1 MKNFNTI
8 LSNLLFGI
16 LFLVPTQ
23 AEAEYRVYQYFV
35 KSKFNLP
42 QDKEGHLVTS
52 TLDPVSY
59 IANHGG
65 RQSIEIDL
73 LRTWICKGHTGYFKK
88 FCESPL
94 DKLKKTK
101 I

>member
-1 MKNFNTI
+1 MKKLNTI
-8 LSNLLFGI
+8 LFNFIFGTFFLL
-16 LFLVPTQ
+16 PMQ
-23 AEAEYRVYQYFV
+23 AQAEYRVYQYFV

-52 TLDPVSY
+52 TRDPVSY
-59 IANHGG
+59 IAYHGG

-73 LRTWICKGHTGYFKK
+73 LRTWVCKGHTGYFKK
-88 FCESPL
+88 FCDSPL

>member
-1 MKNFNTI
+1 MKKFNV
-8 LSNLLFGI
+8 I
-16 LFLVPTQ
+16 LFNLIFSIFLFLPRQ
-23 AEAEYRVYQYFV
+23 AQAEYRVYQYFV

-59 IANHGG
+59 IAYHGG
-65 RQSIEIDL
+65 RQSIEVDL
-73 LRTWICKGHTGYFKK
+73 LRTWVCKGHTGYFKD

-94 DKLKKTK
+94 DKLKKPK

>member
-1 MKNFNTI
+1 MKKLNTI
-8 LSNLLFGI
+8 LFNFIFGTFFLL
-16 LFLVPTQ
+16 PMQ
-23 AEAEYRVYQYFV
+23 AQAEYRVYQYFV

-59 IANHGG
+59 IAYHGG

-73 LRTWICKGHTGYFKK
+73 LRTWVCKGHTGYFKK
-88 FCESPL
+88 FCDSPL

>member
-1 MKNFNTI
+1 MKKINTI
-8 LSNLLFGI
+8 LFNFIFGTFFLL
-16 LFLVPTQ
+16 PMQ
-23 AEAEYRVYQYFV
+23 AQAEYRVYQYFV

-59 IANHGG
+59 IAYHGG

-73 LRTWICKGHTGYFKK
+73 LRTWVCKGHTGYFKK
-88 FCESPL
+88 FCDSPL

>member
-1 MKNFNTI
+1 MKKFNI
-8 LSNLLFGI
+8 VFYNLVISF
-16 LFLVPTQ
+16 FLLTPGE
-23 AEAEYRVYQYFV
+23 ASAEYRVYQYFV

-59 IANHGG
+59 IAYHGG

-73 LRTWICKGHTGYFKK
+73 LRTWVCKGHTGHFKK
-88 FCESPL
+88 FCDSPL
-94 DKLKKTK
+94 DKLKKTN

>member
-1 MKNFNTI
+1 MKKLNAI
-8 LSNLLFGI
+8 LSSLIFSI
-16 LFLVPTQ
+16 FILVPKQ
-23 AEAEYRVYQYFV
+23 AQAEYRVYQYFV

-59 IANHGG
+59 IAYHGG
-65 RQSIEIDL
+65 LQSIEIDL
-73 LRTWICKGHTGYFKK
+73 LRTWVCKGHTGYFKN

>member
-1 MKNFNTI
+1 MKKINTI
-8 LSNLLFGI
+8 LFNFIFGTFFLL
-16 LFLVPTQ
+16 PMQ
-23 AEAEYRVYQYFV
+23 AQAEYRVYQYFV

-59 IANHGG
+59 MAYHGG

-73 LRTWICKGHTGYFKK
+73 LRTWVCKGHTGYFKK
-88 FCESPL
+88 FCDSPL

>member
-1 MKNFNTI
+1 MKIFNIAIFNFM
-8 LSNLLFGI
+8 LGLLLFTPKK
-16 LFLVPTQ
+16 VH
-23 AEAEYRVYQYFV
+23 AEYRVYQYFV

-59 IANHGG
+59 VAYHGG

-73 LRTWICKGHTGYFKK
+73 LRTWVCKGHTGYFKK
-88 FCESPL
+88 FCDSPL

>member
-1 MKNFNTI
+1 MKKINTI
-8 LSNLLFGI
+8 LFNFIFGTFFLLPI
-16 LFLVPTQ
+16 Q
-23 AEAEYRVYQYFV
+23 AQAEYRVYQYFV

-59 IANHGG
+59 IAYHGG

-73 LRTWICKGHTGYFKK
+73 LRTWVCKGHTGYFKK
-88 FCESPL
+88 FCDSPL

>member
-1 MKNFNTI
+1 MKKLNTI
-8 LSNLLFGI
+8 LFNFIFGTFFLL
-16 LFLVPTQ
+16 PMQ
-23 AEAEYRVYQYFV
+23 AQAEYRVYQYFV

-59 IANHGG
+59 IAYHGG
-65 RQSIEIDL
+65 QQSIEIDL
-73 LRTWICKGHTGYFKK
+73 LRTWVCKGHTGYFKK
-88 FCESPL
+88 FCDSPL

>member
-1 MKNFNTI
+1 MKKINTI
-8 LSNLLFGI
+8 LFNFIFGI
-16 LFLVPTQ
+16 IFLLPIQ
-23 AEAEYRVYQYFV
+23 SHAEYRVYQYFV

-59 IANHGG
+59 IAYHGG

-73 LRTWICKGHTGYFKK
+73 LRTWVCKGHTGYFKN

>member
-16 LFLVPTQ
+16 LFLVPKQ

-59 IANHGG
+59 IAYHGG
-65 RQSIEIDL
+65 LQSIEIDL
-73 LRTWICKGHTGYFKK
+73 LRTWVCKGHTGYFKN